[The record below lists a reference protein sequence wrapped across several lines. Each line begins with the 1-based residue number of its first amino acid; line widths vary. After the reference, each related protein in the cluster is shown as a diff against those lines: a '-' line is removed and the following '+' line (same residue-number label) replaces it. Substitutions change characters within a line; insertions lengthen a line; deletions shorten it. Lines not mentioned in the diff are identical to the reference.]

1 MSKFPLY
8 DSLYKEAEDTDLTAS
23 QKKSF
28 ISKIQNIDIDGYE
41 LLYALIRSYQVEV
54 DGINTKFDI
63 PYSGKYVNK
72 NDIEFDLSIFPNK
85 LKRILYKF
93 IQVHIKKIDEDNK
106 IRF

>member
-8 DSLYKEAEDTDLTAS
+8 DSLYKDAEETDLTAS

-28 ISKIQNIDIDGYE
+28 ITKVQTIDSDGYE
-41 LLYALIRSYQVEV
+41 LLYALIRFYQVEV
-54 DGINTKFDI
+54 DGVNTKFDI

-72 NDIEFDLSIFPNK
+72 NDIEFDLTALPNK

-93 IQVHIKKIDEDNK
+93 IQVHIKKLDEDKKN
-106 IRF
+106 RF